1 MAKAAKPS
9 SNHSS
14 LLMPHI
20 SKFGFAV
27 PDIIT
32 FVVGD
37 EYLHRD
43 NLYPRQ
49 ATLLKI
55 IFLQDE
61 LFTPYDHTVIDEW
74 TKNFRQTGYNG
85 IVPDIRE
92 RITILKALGYKWF
105 REVLLVMGRR
115 AGKGHISGLCMA
127 YVLWNYLATG
137 NPQETYGID
146 RDKKMSAMIFAG
158 KREQAKATVWRDLVN
173 VIIGSK
179 CFQPYIH
186 MPVLG
191 EKLSIYSPH
200 DHERKEMLR
209 EANISSVLDLA
220 TFEIVPKEST
230 LMAGRGP
237 TSFMQAY
244 DEMAHVVNS
253 GANRSAEEVYQ
264 AATPSLDQFGKAA
277 FIIEPSSPW
286 QMMGQFYENYKQALE
301 VNELD
306 GTPEY
311 PEKLMIQLASWDI
324 YVDWERAYALD
335 LFPANYPGKKW
346 EYWTNPVDPKTSPD
360 GVPVF
365 LKPHP
370 RFKPLRN
377 AIQTY
382 DSQMERLK
390 KANPDTFKVERES
403 RFATTL
409 DAYLNEIKVMEIFEP
424 WAERP
429 EQYGP
434 PEIRMQEGGLLTIAY
449 KGHADP
455 SKVNDKFGIAVAHA
469 EFDTEGRAHCVFD
482 LLHHFDPADFEGG
495 IIDYEVV
502 DDWIWDSIVMKFYPE
517 EFTFDQYNSTSSI
530 QKLQK
535 RIRNRS
541 MPKRVQVFE
550 KTTTR
555 QYDWSVKENSKAAI
569 NLGLVHAPYYE
580 RAELELRFLQ
590 LVNNRVDHPTSGP
603 VQSKDVAD
611 AMTECI
617 HVLIGEQV
625 NNFVHGDLSGLRP
638 GATQSGGF
646 DPFPGMRPSN
656 EQEALEAL
664 SGFGRSRGTRP
675 DSAPGMGGLGGR
687 STRRQRGASRG

>member
-1 MAKAAKPS
+1 MAVAHQAVQS
-9 SNHSS
+9 GI
-14 LLMPHI
+14 LPHEI
-20 SKFGFAV
+20 HKTGLGFPV

-32 FVVGD
+32 FTVGPQ
-37 EYLHRD
+37 YLNRN

-55 IFLQDE
+55 IFLEFDLLTE
-61 LFTPYDHTVIDEW
+61 YDYNVIEEW
-74 TKNFRQTGYNG
+74 TENYRRTGYNG
-85 IVPDIRE
+85 IVPDILE
-92 RITILKALGYKWF
+92 RMKILKDQDYNWF
-105 REVLLVMGRR
+105 REVLLVLGRR
-115 AGKGHISGLCMA
+115 AGKGHISGIAMA
-127 YVLWNYLATG
+127 YILWCYLAKG
-137 NPQETYGID
+137 DPQDTYGID
-146 RDKKMSAMIFAG
+146 RDKKLSAMVFAG

-173 VIIGSK
+173 FVIGAP

-191 EKLSIYSPH
+191 EKLSIYSPR
-200 DHERKEMLR
+200 DKRRKAALEK
-209 EANISSVLDLA
+209 AGISSALDLA

-264 AATPSLDQFGKAA
+264 AATPSLDQFGKDA

-286 QMMGQFYENYKQALE
+286 QMMGQFYENYQQAI
-301 VNELD
+301 ELD
-306 GTPEY
+306 EITGEPVY
-311 PEKLMIQLASWDI
+311 PEKMVIQLASWDI
-324 YVDWERAYALD
+324 YEDWERAYMLD
-335 LFPANYPGKKW
+335 LFPPDYAGKKN
-346 EYWTNPVDPKTSPD
+346 EYWTDPEQEPD
-360 GVPVF
+360 GIAKVVAPY
-365 LKPHP
+365 P
-370 RFKPLRN
+370 RFKRLRG

-382 DSQMERLK
+382 DHQMERLK

-403 RFATTL
+403 RFATAL
-409 DAYLNEIKVMEIFEP
+409 DAYLNEQKVMEIFEP
-424 WAERP
+424 WKDRP
-429 EQYGP
+429 EVYGP
-434 PEIRMQEGGLLTIAY
+434 PELRMQAGGLLTIAY

-469 EFDTEGRAHCVFD
+469 EFEPNGRAHCVFD
-482 LLHHFDPADFEGG
+482 LLHHFDPADFPDG

-502 DDWIWDSIVMKFYPE
+502 DDWIWDEIIMKYYPE

-535 RIRNRS
+535 RIRNRRS
-541 MPKRVQVFE
+541 MPKTVQVFE

-555 QYDWSVKENSKAAI
+555 QYDWAVKENSKAAI

-590 LVNNRVDHPTSGP
+590 LVNNRVDHPSSGP

-625 NNFVHGDLSGLRP
+625 NNFVHGDLTMNPRGAVQGGVDPFGSTMRP
-638 GATQSGGF
+638 G
-646 DPFPGMRPSN
+646 DD
-656 EQEALEAL
+656 EAAMDAM
-664 SGFGRSRGTRP
+664 SGFGRSRGMRP
-675 DSAPGMGGLGGR
+675 EGGR
-687 STRRQRGASRG
+687 GGWGRPRGPR

>member
-1 MAKAAKPS
+1 MAQAVES
-9 SNHSS
+9 RSF
-14 LLMPHI
+14 LMPHEVGQTV
-20 SKFGFAV
+20 FGFPV
-27 PDIIT
+27 PDPIT
-32 FVVGD
+32 FVVGE
-37 EYLHRD
+37 EYLHRN

-49 ATLLKI
+49 ATLLKV
-55 IFLQDE
+55 IFLRDD
-61 LFTPYDHTVIDEW
+61 LFTDYDNAVIDEW
-74 TKNFRQTGYNG
+74 TESYRTTGYNG
-85 IVPDIRE
+85 IVPDVRE
-92 RITILKALGYKWF
+92 RIKILKALGHPWF

-115 AGKGHISGLCMA
+115 AGKGHISGLAMA
-127 YVLWNYLATG
+127 YILWCYLAKG
-137 NPQETYGID
+137 DPQEHYGID
-146 RDKKMSAMIFAG
+146 RDKKLSAMVFAG

-173 VIIGSK
+173 VVIGSK

-200 DHERKEMLR
+200 DRKRKAELAR
-209 EANISSVLDLA
+209 KNISVALDLA

-264 AATPSLDQFGKAA
+264 AATPSLDQFGKDA

-286 QMMGQFYENYKQALE
+286 QMMGQFYDNYQQAIE

-324 YVDWERAYALD
+324 YKDWERAYALD
-335 LFPANYPGKKW
+335 LFPEGFTGDKF
-346 EYWTNPVDPKTSPD
+346 EYWTNPEEEPD
-360 GVPVF
+360 GVSKFV
-365 LKPHP
+365 KPHP
-370 RFKPLRN
+370 RFKRLKG

-382 DSQMERLK
+382 DAQMERLK

-403 RFATTL
+403 RFATAL
-409 DAYLNEIKVMEIFEP
+409 DAYLNEQKVMEIFQP
-424 WAERP
+424 WRDRP
-429 EQYGP
+429 EHYGP
-434 PEIRMQEGGLLTIAY
+434 PEIRMQEGGLLTISY

-455 SKVNDKFGIAVAHA
+455 SKVNDKFGVAVAHA
-469 EFDTEGRAHCVFD
+469 EYDAEGRAHCVFD
-482 LLHHFDPADFEGG
+482 LLTHFDPADFEGG
-495 IIDYEVV
+495 IIDYEYV
-502 DDWIWDSIVMKFYPE
+502 DDWLWDNVIMKFYPE

-535 RIRNRS
+535 RIRNRRS
-541 MPKRVQVFE
+541 LPKTPSVFE

-555 QYDWSVKENSKAAI
+555 QYDWQVKENSKAAI

-590 LVNNRVDHPTSGP
+590 LVNNRVDHPSSGP

-625 NNFVHGDLSGLRP
+625 NNFVHGDMSGLRP
-638 GATQSGGF
+638 GMTQQGGS

-656 EQEALEAL
+656 ESEALEAM
-664 SGFGRSRGTRP
+664 SGFGRARGSRP
-675 DSAPGMGGLGGR
+675 DSPPGMGGLGGR
-687 STRRQRGASRG
+687 RNRRSTWRG

>member
-1 MAKAAKPS
+1 MAVAHQAVQYGI
-9 SNHSS
+9 
-14 LLMPHI
+14 LPHEI
-20 SKFGFAV
+20 HKTGLGFPV

-32 FVVGD
+32 FTVGPQ
-37 EYLHRD
+37 YLNR
-43 NLYPRQ
+43 NNIYPRQ

-55 IFLQDE
+55 IFLEFDLLTE
-61 LFTPYDHTVIDEW
+61 YDYNVIEEW
-74 TKNFRQTGYNG
+74 TENYRRTGYNG
-85 IVPDIRE
+85 IVPDILE
-92 RITILKALGYKWF
+92 RMKILKAQGYNWF
-105 REVLLVMGRR
+105 REVLLVLGRR
-115 AGKGHISGLCMA
+115 AGKGHISGIAMA
-127 YVLWNYLATG
+127 YILWCYLAKG
-137 NPQETYGID
+137 DPQDTYGID
-146 RDKKMSAMIFAG
+146 RDKKLSAMVFAG

-173 VIIGSK
+173 FVIGAP

-191 EKLSIYSPH
+191 EKLSIYSPR
-200 DHERKEMLR
+200 DKRRKAALEK
-209 EANISSVLDLA
+209 AGITSALDLA

-264 AATPSLDQFGKAA
+264 AATPSLDQFGKDA

-286 QMMGQFYENYKQALE
+286 QMMGQFYENYQQAI
-301 VNELD
+301 ELD
-306 GTPEY
+306 EITGEPVY
-311 PEKLMIQLASWDI
+311 PEKMMIQLASWDI
-324 YVDWERAYALD
+324 YEDWDRAYMLD
-335 LFPANYPGKKW
+335 LFPPGYAGKKN
-346 EYWTNPVDPKTSPD
+346 EYWTDPEEEPD
-360 GVPVF
+360 GIAKVVAPY
-365 LKPHP
+365 P
-370 RFKPLRN
+370 RFKALRG

-382 DSQMERLK
+382 DHQMERLK

-403 RFATTL
+403 RFATAL
-409 DAYLNEIKVMEIFEP
+409 DAYLNEQKVMEIFEP
-424 WAERP
+424 WKDRP
-429 EQYGP
+429 EIYGP
-434 PEIRMQEGGLLTIAY
+434 PELRMQDGGLLTIAY

-469 EFDTEGRAHCVFD
+469 EFEPNGRAHCVFD
-482 LLHHFDPADFEGG
+482 LLHHFDPADFPDG

-502 DDWIWDSIVMKFYPE
+502 DDWIWDEIIMKYYPE

-535 RIRNRS
+535 RIRNRRS
-541 MPKRVQVFE
+541 MPKTVQVFE

-555 QYDWSVKENSKAAI
+555 QYDWAVKENSKAAI

-590 LVNNRVDHPTSGP
+590 LVNNRVDHPSSGP

-625 NNFVHGDLSGLRP
+625 NNFVHGDLTMNPRGAVQGGVDPFGSTMRP
-638 GATQSGGF
+638 G
-646 DPFPGMRPSN
+646 DD
-656 EQEALEAL
+656 EAAMDAM
-664 SGFGRSRGTRP
+664 SGFGRSRGQRP
-675 DSAPGMGGLGGR
+675 EGGR
-687 STRRQRGASRG
+687 GGWGRPRGPR

>member
-1 MAKAAKPS
+1 MAVAQAAQDPGI
-9 SNHSS
+9 
-14 LLMPHI
+14 LPHEI
-20 SKFGFAV
+20 HTTGFGFPV

-32 FVVGD
+32 FTVG
-37 EYLHRD
+37 EHFLNRP
-43 NLYPRQ
+43 NIYPRQ

-55 IFLQDE
+55 IFLEIDLLTE
-61 LFTPYDHTVIDEW
+61 YDYNVIEEW
-74 TKNFRQTGYNG
+74 TENYRRTGYNG
-85 IVPDIRE
+85 IVPDILE
-92 RITILKALGYKWF
+92 RMKILKALGYRWF

-115 AGKGHISGLCMA
+115 AGKGHIAGICMA
-127 YVLWNYLATG
+127 YVLWCYLARG
-137 NPQETYGID
+137 DPQEHYGID
-146 RDKKMSAMIFAG
+146 RDKKLSAMVFAG

-173 VIIGSK
+173 FVIGSE

-191 EKLSIYSPH
+191 EKLSIYSPR
-200 DHERKEMLR
+200 DRRRKAQLADR
-209 EANISSVLDLA
+209 KITVALDLA

-264 AATPSLDQFGKAA
+264 AATPSLDQFGKDA
-277 FIIEPSSPW
+277 FIVEPSSPW
-286 QMMGQFYENYKQALE
+286 QMMGQFYENYQQTIE
-301 VNELD
+301 VDEIT
-306 GTPEY
+306 GEPVY
-311 PEKLMIQLASWDI
+311 PEKMMIQLASWDI
-324 YVDWERAYALD
+324 YEDWERSHIID
-335 LFPANYPGKKW
+335 LFPENYPGLRW
-346 EYWTNPVDPKTSPD
+346 EYWTNPQPD
-360 GVPVF
+360 EKLPPVESVRTGVPY
-365 LKPHP
+365 P
-370 RFKPLRN
+370 RFRRLKN

-382 DSQMERLK
+382 DHQMERLK

-403 RFATTL
+403 RFATAL
-409 DAYLNEIKVMEIFEP
+409 DAYLNEQKVMEIFEP
-424 WAERP
+424 WKERP
-429 EQYGP
+429 EVYGP
-434 PEIRMQEGGLLTIAY
+434 PEIRMQEGGLLTISY

-469 EFDTEGRAHCVFD
+469 EFEPNGRAHCVFD
-482 LLHHFDPADFEGG
+482 LLHHFDPADFDGG
-495 IIDYEVV
+495 IIDYEYV
-502 DDWIWDSIVMKFYPE
+502 DDWIWDNIVMKFYPE

-535 RIRNRS
+535 RVRNRS
-541 MPKRVQVFE
+541 MPKTVQVFE

-555 QYDWSVKENSKAAI
+555 QYDWAVKENSKAAI

-590 LVNNRVDHPTSGP
+590 LVNNRVDHPSSGP

-625 NNFVHGDLSGLRP
+625 NNFVHGDLTMNPRGAVQGGVDPFGSTMRP
-638 GATQSGGF
+638 GQ
-646 DPFPGMRPSN
+646 D
-656 EQEALEAL
+656 EAAMDAM
-664 SGFGRSRGTRP
+664 SGFGRARGARP
-675 DSAPGMGGLGGR
+675 DGGGR
-687 STRRQRGASRG
+687 GWGRPRGPR

>member
-1 MAKAAKPS
+1 MAKAAQVASPQTPIYEL
-9 SNHSS
+9 HRAR
-14 LLMPHI
+14 L
-20 SKFGFAV
+20 GFV
-27 PDIIT
+27 PPDIIT
-32 FVVGD
+32 FVVGE
-37 EYLHRD
+37 EYLHRS

-49 ATLLKI
+49 ATLLKV
-55 IFLQDE
+55 IFLRED
-61 LFTPYDHTVIDEW
+61 LFTDYDYQVVEEW
-74 TKNFRQTGYNG
+74 SENYRQTGYNG
-85 IVPDIRE
+85 IVPDILE
-92 RITILKALGYKWF
+92 RMRILHAQGYRWF

-115 AGKGHISGLCMA
+115 AGKGHIAGLAMA
-127 YVLWNYLATG
+127 YVLWCYLAKG
-137 NPQETYGID
+137 NPQFHYGVD
-146 RDKKMSAMIFAG
+146 RDKKMSAMVFAG

-173 VIIGSK
+173 FVIGSK

-186 MPVLG
+186 VPVLG

-200 DHERKEMLR
+200 DKERKETL
-209 EANISSVLDLA
+209 EKANIQTALDLA

-264 AATPSLDQFGKAA
+264 AATPSLDQFGKDA

-286 QMMGQFYENYKQALE
+286 QMMGQFFENYNQAI
-301 VNELD
+301 ELD
-306 GTPEY
+306 ELTGEAVY
-311 PEKLMIQLASWDI
+311 PEKMMIQLASWDI
-324 YVDWERAYALD
+324 YLDWEKAHSLD
-335 LFPANYPGKKW
+335 LFPEHFPGDKF
-346 EYWTNPVDPKTSPD
+346 EYWTNPEDPETSPD
-360 GVPVF
+360 GVPLFVA
-365 LKPHP
+365 PHP
-370 RFKPLRN
+370 RFSRLKN

-382 DSQMERLK
+382 DHQMERLK

-409 DAYLNEIKVMEIFEP
+409 DAYLNEQKVMAIFEP
-424 WAERP
+424 WEDRP
-429 EQYGP
+429 PQYGP

-469 EFDTEGRAHCVFD
+469 EYDVEGRAHCVFD
-482 LLHHFDPADFEGG
+482 LLHHFDPADFEDG
-495 IIDYEVV
+495 IIDYEIV
-502 DDWIWDSIVMKFYPE
+502 DDWIWDQIVMKFYPD

-535 RIRNRS
+535 RVRNRR
-541 MPKRVQVFE
+541 MPKNVSVFE

-555 QYDWSVKENSKAAI
+555 QYDWTVKENSKAAI

-590 LVNNRVDHPTSGP
+590 YINGKVDHPSSGP

-625 NNFVHGDLSGLRP
+625 NNFVHGDMSIHPQGAIQGGVDPFGSTMRP
-638 GATQSGGF
+638 GEDQGTL
-646 DPFPGMRPSN
+646 D
-656 EQEALEAL
+656 AL
-664 SGFGRSRGTRP
+664 SGFGRSRGLRP
-675 DSAPGMGGLGGR
+675 EGGGR
-687 STRRQRGASRG
+687 GWGRPRGPR

>member
-1 MAKAAKPS
+1 MAVQAQPIPLNKMHQS
-9 SNHSS
+9 V
-14 LLMPHI
+14 L
-20 SKFGFAV
+20 GFPV

-32 FVVGD
+32 FAVGP
-37 EYLHRD
+37 EYLNRP

-49 ATLLKI
+49 ATLLKV
-55 IFLQDE
+55 IFLEIDLLTE
-61 LFTPYDHTVIDEW
+61 YDYNVIEEW
-74 TKNFRQTGYNG
+74 TENYRRTGYNG
-85 IVPDIRE
+85 IVPDVLE
-92 RITILKALGYKWF
+92 RMKILKALGYRWF
-105 REVLLVMGRR
+105 REVLLVLGRR
-115 AGKGHISGLCMA
+115 AGKGHISGICMA
-127 YVLWNYLATG
+127 YILWCYLATG
-137 NPQETYGID
+137 NPQEEYGID
-146 RDKKMSAMIFAG
+146 RDKKLSAMVFAG

-173 VIIGSK
+173 FVIGAP
-179 CFQPYIH
+179 CFTQYIH

-191 EKLSIYSPH
+191 EKLSIYSPA
-200 DHERKEMLR
+200 DRRRKDKLTDKGITS
-209 EANISSVLDLA
+209 ALDLA

-264 AATPSLDQFGKAA
+264 AATPSLDQFGKDA

-286 QMMGQFYENYKQALE
+286 QMMGQFYDNYQQSI
-301 VNELD
+301 ELD
-306 GTPEY
+306 EITGEPVY

-324 YVDWERAYALD
+324 YEDWERAYMID
-335 LFPANYPGKKW
+335 LFPKDYKGKKF
-346 EYWTNPVDPKTSPD
+346 EYWTDPENKKTSPD
-360 GVPVF
+360 GVSLFV
-365 LKPHP
+365 KPHP
-370 RFKPLRN
+370 RFKRMKN

-382 DSQMERLK
+382 DKQMERLK

-403 RFATTL
+403 RFATAL
-409 DAYLNEIKVMEIFEP
+409 DAYLNEQKVMEIFEP
-424 WAERP
+424 WKDRP
-429 EQYGP
+429 EVYGP

-469 EFDTEGRAHCVFD
+469 EFEPSGRAHCVFD
-482 LLHHFDPADFEGG
+482 LLHHFDPADFDGG
-495 IIDYEVV
+495 IIDYEYV
-502 DDWIWDSIVMKFYPE
+502 DDWIWDNIVMKFYPD

-535 RIRNRS
+535 RVRNRS
-541 MPKRVQVFE
+541 MPKNVQVFE

-555 QYDWSVKENSKAAI
+555 QYDWTVKENSKAAI

-590 LVNNRVDHPTSGP
+590 LTNQRVDHPSSGP

-625 NNFVHGDLSGLRP
+625 NNFVHGDLTMNPRGTVQGGVDPFGSTMRP
-638 GATQSGGF
+638 GDDDKAM
-646 DPFPGMRPSN
+646 DAM
-656 EQEALEAL
+656 
-664 SGFGRSRGTRP
+664 SGFGRARGQRP
-675 DSAPGMGGLGGR
+675 DGGGKGWGR
-687 STRRQRGASRG
+687 PRGAR